1 MRRPFAGGTLAKI
14 HSRSFAMPIE
24 NMIVL
29 GIVLV
34 GAAAFSA
41 VAGWLT
47 WESGK
52 QRKIDRLPAAA
63 E

>member
-1 MRRPFAGGTLAKI
+1 
-14 HSRSFAMPIE
+14 MPLE
-24 NMIVL
+24 NIIVL
-29 GIVLV
+29 GIVV
-34 GAAAFSA
+34 VAAVAFSA

-52 QRKIDRLPAAA
+52 LRKNERRQAAA

>member
-1 MRRPFAGGTLAKI
+1 
-14 HSRSFAMPIE
+14 MPVE
-24 NMIVL
+24 NIIVL
-29 GIVLV
+29 GIVIV
-34 GAAAFSA
+34 AAAAFST

-52 QRKIDRLPAAA
+52 QRKIDRHPAAA

>member
-1 MRRPFAGGTLAKI
+1 
-14 HSRSFAMPIE
+14 MPLE
-24 NMIVL
+24 NMFVL
-29 GIVLV
+29 GIVIV
-34 GAAAFSA
+34 AMVAFSV

-52 QRKIDRLPAAA
+52 QRKIDRQSSAA